1 MNPVQEGE
9 PTTRQPMRSAVLV
22 GTVTVAALL
31 GIAHG
36 VLIAVEAAQQTATWI
51 VTVPVRPT
59 LAFPADL
66 PITGLVLAETPDMT
80 RMPTAFDGGL
90 VMFLERSDPL
100 TAVFAG
106 VDSWITWLTVGAI
119 VLMLLPVLRTIT
131 AGHPFAPGNA
141 GRLAWA
147 GVVTAVAW
155 TIAAVLPVV
164 AAQRAIA
171 GELAHVSAGW
181 FAPRFEPQWWPLGFA
196 AFLVVLAISVRQGSR
211 MAAETAGL
219 V

>member
-1 MNPVQEGE
+1 MRDIDYRDGERLMNPVQEGE

-22 GTVTVAALL
+22 AVVAVAAVL

-36 VLIAVEAAQQTATWI
+36 VLIAAEAAQRTATWI

-66 PITGLVLAETPDMT
+66 PITGLVLTETPDMT

-90 VMFLERSDPL
+90 VMFLERPDPL
-100 TAVFAG
+100 TAV
-106 VDSWITWLTVGAI
+106 L
-119 VLMLLPVLRTIT
+119 
-131 AGHPFAPGNA
+131 
-141 GRLAWA
+141 
-147 GVVTAVAW
+147 
-155 TIAAVLPVV
+155 
-164 AAQRAIA
+164 A
-171 GELAHVSAGW
+171 GELGHVSAEW

-196 AFLVVLAISVRQGSR
+196 AFMIVLAVSVRQGSR
-211 MAAETAGL
+211 MAAETEGL